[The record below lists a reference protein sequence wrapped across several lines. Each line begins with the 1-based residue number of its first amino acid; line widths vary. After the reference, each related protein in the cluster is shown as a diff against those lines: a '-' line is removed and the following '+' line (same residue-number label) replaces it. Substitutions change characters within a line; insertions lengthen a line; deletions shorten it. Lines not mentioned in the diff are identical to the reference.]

1 MLKQGRWAI
10 AAVSMLLGI
19 MLVGQYKMT
28 QSIAESNINLQRT
41 GDLARELTAAEKERD
56 ELRQQL
62 EKYKR

>member
-28 QSIAESNINLQRT
+28 QSIAESNIHLQRT
-41 GDLARELTAAEKERD
+41 GDLARETCRGRKRRD
-56 ELRQQL
+56 EAADNN
-62 EKYKR
+62 